1 MLAEGDLV
9 VVHGNGRGS
18 WELAGLGALDYG
30 GVVGVVAVVEIIAL
44 EVEFEDV
51 GGGGGAE
58 GRFSEL
64 RRAKRREKRVALRL
78 SLTG

>member
-30 GVVGVVAVVEIIAL
+30 GVEVVAVVEIIAL
-44 EVEFEDV
+44 EVEFEGV

-78 SLTG
+78 SLTS